1 MFQSELAKKIDALI
15 TWTDANLNGDPV
27 VWLTMADRLSNDE
40 IAMAAII
47 LSVIAF
53 LLGAGFGVLIGSW

>member
-1 MFQSELAKKIDALI
+1 MSVHLRR
-15 TWTDANLNGDPV
+15 NLRSRSPESV
-27 VWLTMADRLSNDE
+27 FTFAEIASNDE

-53 LLGAGFGVLIGSW
+53 LLGAGFGVLIGGW

>member
-15 TWTDANLNGDPV
+15 TWTDANLDGDPV
-27 VWLTMADRLSNDE
+27 VRLT
-40 IAMAAII
+40 II

-53 LLGAGFGVLIGSW
+53 LLGAGFGVLIGGW